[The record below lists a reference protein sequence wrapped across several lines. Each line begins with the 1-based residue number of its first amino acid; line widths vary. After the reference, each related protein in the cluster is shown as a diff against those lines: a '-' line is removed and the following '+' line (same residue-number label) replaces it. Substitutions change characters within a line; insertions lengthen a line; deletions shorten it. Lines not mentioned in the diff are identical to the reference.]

1 MNRRSARSGLS
12 IPESHGSRLVIVSTG
27 EAYVSVCLTTAA
39 LMLTGATP
47 IGEVTALGNPKE
59 NEMNQ
64 PKVVSREEWLEAR
77 KAFLKREKE
86 STRARDA
93 LSAARRRLPMVRIDK
108 AYAFEGPH
116 GKVSLFDLFDGRRQ
130 LIVYHFMFDPND
142 SPPGKSGEPWDEGC
156 SGCSFVADN
165 IGHLAHLHARDTSL
179 VLASRARLAKIEA
192 FKKRMG
198 WTVPWYSSFGSDFNY
213 DFHATADEAI
223 TRVEYNYKAELI
235 CTGETYHLRGEQHGV
250 SVFLRDGDRIFHTY
264 STYGRGVDLL
274 LGSYNWLDLT
284 PFGRQEEWEDSPAGW
299 PQTPTHGWLRH
310 HDRYGDNVKES
321 ESCCNSEA

>member
-1 MNRRSARSGLS
+1 
-12 IPESHGSRLVIVSTG
+12 
-27 EAYVSVCLTTAA
+27 
-39 LMLTGATP
+39 MLTGATP

-223 TRVEYNYKAELI
+223 TRVEYNYTDKAELI
-235 CTGETYHLRGEQHGV
+235 YKGETYHLRGEQHGV